1 MKKVITNL
9 KFWGASAILAVVAFP
24 MVSWAAIVVSPVSAG
39 SISET
44 GASLTVHID
53 NPWKTTTVWFEWGET
68 LELGS
73 VAGMSSIWH
82 QGFSSGYLSG
92 LKPGTKYYY
101 RVVATE
107 GGERKESAVASLTTS
122 SEPVPVVK
130 AATAPVPAPKVQP
143 VVEKVVAQKAAPKS
157 TKDVT
162 TKTVTKAET
171 STPSIVWRDNSN
183 MASVFGIGE
192 GIFPDTLVGWVALII
207 ALMAIVLIIRMI
219 FDSIEKRAHVNV
231 HKNEDEKDGGGE
243 NHPPALE
250 VPRPPKA

>member
-1 MKKVITNL
+1 MKKMITSM
-9 KFWGASAILAVVAFP
+9 KFWGVSATLAVVIFP
-24 MVSWAAIVVSPVSAG
+24 MVSWAAIVVSPASAG

-44 GASLTVHID
+44 GASLTAHID

-68 LELGS
+68 PELGS

-101 RVVATE
+101 RAVATE
-107 GGERKESAVASLTTS
+107 GGERKESSVASFTTPA
-122 SEPVPVVK
+122 EPVPVVK
-130 AATAPVPAPKVQP
+130 VAPTPAPAPKAEP
-143 VVEKVVAQKAAPKS
+143 VAEKVVAQKPAPKS
-157 TKDVT
+157 TKDIT
-162 TKTVTKAET
+162 TKTVAKAET
-171 STPSIVWRDNSN
+171 STSSIVWRDNSS

-207 ALMAIVLIIRMI
+207 TLMAIVLIVRMI
-219 FDSIEKRAHVNV
+219 FDSVEKRGHVNAR
-231 HKNEDEKDGGGE
+231 EDKEGKEGEVEK
-243 NHPPALE
+243 HPHALE